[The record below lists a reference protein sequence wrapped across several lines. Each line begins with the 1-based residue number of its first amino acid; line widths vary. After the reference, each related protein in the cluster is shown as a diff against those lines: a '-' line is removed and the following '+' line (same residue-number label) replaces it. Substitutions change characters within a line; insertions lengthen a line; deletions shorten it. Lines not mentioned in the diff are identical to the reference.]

1 MSTTL
6 YEKRGT
12 RYVPVA
18 EYDTQ
23 PYWTAGYW
31 LVHVQP
37 GLRTTKQLLNPA
49 FAEVEA
55 AMHKAAVAMKKAMVE
70 ESKRKLPAYQLSD
83 IVLTK
88 HEKAWAAYREAM
100 GDEYTHILKGA
111 SMSSIVEAG
120 LSVLREVLES
130 QGLKSSYEDEE

>member
-31 LVHVQP
+31 LVHVKP
-37 GLRTTKQLLNPA
+37 GLRTTRQLLDPA
-49 FAEVEA
+49 YAEVEA
-55 AMHKAAVAMKKAMVE
+55 AMQDVAASMMEAMQE
-70 ESKRKLPAYQLSD
+70 EAQRKIPAYRISD

-88 HEKAWAAYREAM
+88 HEKAWAAYKEAM

-111 SMSSIVEAG
+111 SFESIVDAG
-120 LSVLREVLES
+120 ILVLREALKK
-130 QGLKSSYEDEE
+130 QGLRAEDE